1 MKLGNPEQKLTAL
14 GWWLHGLGLLIAL
27 AIGLLTKSLVLA
39 PIDDRAAAHLRR
51 ADRLQE
57 RLRDAD
63 RIRAEHARLVED
75 LAAARRQSEELKKR
89 IPDEPREADFLA
101 QVTHLADEVG
111 LRIQDYR
118 PGTVSEKTS
127 YSVLQ
132 VELIGEGDY
141 ASICSF
147 LSRLPGLARHSI
159 VRRLQIVSDNKQKGY
174 LLSMSLQ
181 LCFAVQGQPDLN
193 QKGS

>member
-1 MKLGNPEQKLTAL
+1 MKPGNPDQKLKAL

-27 AIGLLTKSLVLA
+27 AIGLLAKSFVLA
-39 PIDDRAAAHLRR
+39 PIDDRTAAHLRR
-51 ADRLQE
+51 ADRLQD

-75 LAAARRQSEELKKR
+75 LAVARRQSEELKKR

-111 LRIQDYR
+111 LRIRDYR

-141 ASICSF
+141 VSICGF
-147 LSRLPGLARHSI
+147 LRRLPGLARHSI
-159 VRRLQIVSDNKQKGY
+159 VRRLEVASDSKQEGY
-174 LLSMSLQ
+174 VLAMSLQ
-181 LCFAVQGQPDLN
+181 LCFAVQGQPDLS